1 MAWQPLSLQNGADAG
16 KLLSQPINRIRAS
29 RRLIAR
35 LWGFKAMLADLESWS
50 PELFAGIRLTV
61 GMTFGSM
68 AIALA
73 LGLVLALGRISF
85 NSWIRIP
92 VIGFVELI
100 RGSPLLLQLFYIY
113 YVLPALGLRLT
124 PIEAGLLGLGVNYA
138 AYLSEVFRSG
148 IAAVGGG
155 QREAAESLGMSPR
168 QTMRYIILPQAWRI
182 VIPPTGNYFIS
193 LFKDTALV
201 STISIAELMF
211 QGQLIASD
219 TFHYTEIYTIIFVI
233 YVAISI
239 PASLG
244 VRWFERYFNRSGP
257 RP

>member
-1 MAWQPLSLQNGADAG
+1 
-16 KLLSQPINRIRAS
+16 
-29 RRLIAR
+29 
-35 LWGFKAMLADLESWS
+35 MLADLESWS

-148 IAAVGGG
+148 IAAVGAG

-168 QTMRYIILPQAWRI
+168 QTMRHIILPQAWRI

-244 VRWFERYFNRSGP
+244 VRWLERYFNRSGP